1 MVSILV
7 ACASGIATSATVA
20 AKVQKMLDERGVPA
34 ILKAVEMAKVEDY
47 VKRGAADIVMPVVKT
62 DVDYGVPTFS
72 GMAFLTGMGEQK
84 VFEELVDTINSIDLT
99 KKN

>member
-20 AKVQKMLDERGVPA
+20 AKVQKMLDEKGVPA
-34 ILKAVEMAKVEDY
+34 ILKAVELSKVEDY

-62 DVDYGVPTFS
+62 DVDFGIPTFS

-84 VFEELVDTINSIDLT
+84 VFNELVETINTIDLN
-99 KKN
+99 K

>member
-20 AKVQKMLDERGVPA
+20 AKVQKMLDEKGVPA
-34 ILKAVEMAKVEDY
+34 ILKAVELSKVEDY

-62 DVDYGVPTFS
+62 DVDFGIPTFS

-84 VFEELVDTINSIDLT
+84 VFDELVETINTIDLN
-99 KKN
+99 K